1 MPGIHGFHSDHL
13 LLCCIEIATIDQR
26 LHTVLCRDTGHV
38 CIVTIGLFSLK
49 EQQLSRPKRT
59 TMKRQFQCL
68 AKQHGTAYCRRWPV
82 ARICVTVGLTSVGS
96 FTSSFSRMFGSTPT
110 AYRAAYPPATSLA
123 RVPACVLRVYG
134 RPVIRTSREVRTF
147 REDAASG

>member
-1 MPGIHGFHSDHL
+1 
-13 LLCCIEIATIDQR
+13 
-26 LHTVLCRDTGHV
+26 
-38 CIVTIGLFSLK
+38 
-49 EQQLSRPKRT
+49 
-59 TMKRQFQCL
+59 
-68 AKQHGTAYCRRWPV
+68 
-82 ARICVTVGLTSVGS
+82 
-96 FTSSFSRMFGSTPT
+96 MFGSTPT